1 MYFDH
6 TARKHLELVVTVDD
20 GNAIEELVFAVGLVE

>member
-6 TARKHLELVVTVDD
+6 TAKKHLELVIRVDD
-20 GNAIEELVFAVGLVE
+20 GNAIEELVFAVALVE